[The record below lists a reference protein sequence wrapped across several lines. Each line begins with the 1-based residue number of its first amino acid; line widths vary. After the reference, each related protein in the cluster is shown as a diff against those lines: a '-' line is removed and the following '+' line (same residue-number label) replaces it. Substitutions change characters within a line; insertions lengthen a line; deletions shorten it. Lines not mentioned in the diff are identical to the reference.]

1 MADKISDFTKQ
12 NFILSYSSRTIAIH
26 SHNKCLV
33 DAIFPIMK
41 ELIK

>member
-12 NFILSYSSRTIAIH
+12 NFILSYSSCTIDIGT
-26 SHNKCLV
+26 HNKCLV
-33 DAIFPIMK
+33 DATFLITK